1 MPITTHRNPARD
13 LTTFKCN
20 GDLSFSE
27 IVAVI
32 ERFFQGTVAPPTNKI
47 LWDMRTASIDTL
59 TKDHVY
65 RIANLV
71 NGYKAEAKGT
81 KIAVVISKDINFD
94 IVKKFKAES
103 KETLKDIIVF
113 RKIDEATGW
122 LEKEKE

>member
-32 ERFFQGTVAPPTNKI
+32 ERFFQGAIAPPTNKI

-81 KIAVVISKDINFD
+81 KIAVVISKDISFD

-103 KETLKDIIVF
+103 QETLTEIIVF
-113 RKIDEATGW
+113 RKIGEATEW
-122 LEKEKE
+122 LK